1 MGCGCQARREW
12 LNERHEGLGDR
23 VATVA
28 EPVKEMIMKG
38 LLRPDGTALVAFVLG
53 AFVLP
58 VVLAK
63 IRAPR

>member
-1 MGCGCQARREW
+1 MGCGCEARRQR
-12 LNERHEGLGDR
+12 LNGWREGLGDQ

-38 LLRPDGTALVAFVLG
+38 LLRPDGTALIGFVLG
-53 AFVLP
+53 AFVVP

-63 IRAPR
+63 LRAPR